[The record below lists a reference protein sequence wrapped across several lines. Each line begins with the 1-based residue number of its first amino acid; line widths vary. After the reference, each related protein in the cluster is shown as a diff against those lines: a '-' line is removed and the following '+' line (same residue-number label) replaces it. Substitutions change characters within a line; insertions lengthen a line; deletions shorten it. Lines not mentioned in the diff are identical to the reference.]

1 MTSFIES
8 AEESS
13 TTTQQE
19 PLFFQSLCFVA
30 REWLEPKTFRLLD
43 RSITNHQSR
52 RSWFGVLRGLSVSC
66 FDEWKHCLSSLKW
79 VSKRGITLQ
88 KLVMRER
95 YYHLKESIKDVLGE
109 IDLRNVRFLSLSH
122 HLDVLA
128 VNDVTN
134 LCSERLETVVL
145 EYSPWTVVTNVEEDQ
160 EVRMANARAASDA
173 AITQLSSRHPQLKQ
187 LLFPSSSYAGR
198 PGVVSNG
205 CMEALGVNCRGLEA
219 INLETT
225 DVGIDGI
232 MSLLAGCGSS
242 LKQLTLPCKYRLFE
256 DSDIQQI
263 LKAAPALEML
273 SIRED
278 TEDNMTFAAFEGI
291 GVSCPKLQTLVLSWV
306 RKLGNKGLQSIA
318 QCGLLQQLEIP
329 RCNWFGDKGVC
340 QIFAYYLLAHCELT
354 LHKVENMSVLDSRV

>member
-1 MTSFIES
+1 ME
-8 AEESS
+8 
-13 TTTQQE
+13 
-19 PLFFQSLCFVA
+19 
-30 REWLEPKTFRLLD
+30 
-43 RSITNHQSR
+43 
-52 RSWFGVLRGLSVSC
+52 
-66 FDEWKHCLSSLKW
+66 
-79 VSKRGITLQ
+79 
-88 KLVMRER
+88 
-95 YYHLKESIKDVLGE
+95 ESIKDVLGE
-109 IDLRNVRFLSLSH
+109 IDLRYVRFLHLSH
-122 HLDVLA
+122 NQDVLA

-145 EYSPWTVVTNVEEDQ
+145 ENIRAWMDAEEIIHPSGNP
-160 EVRMANARAASDA
+160 EVWVINTRAASDA
-173 AITQLSSRHPQLKQ
+173 AITQLSSTHPQLKQ
-187 LLFPSSSYAGR
+187 LLFPSSRYAGR

-205 CMEALGVNCRGLEA
+205 CMEALGANCRGLEA
-219 INLETT
+219 INLEMTN
-225 DVGIDGI
+225 VGIDGI

-242 LKQLTLPCKYRLFE
+242 LKQLTLPCGFKLFK